1 MKKSLN
7 VLAIC
12 ALLTTTPVAA
22 QSLSSPIT
30 PANKDNK
37 WEQIIEFTNIDKGHT
52 QRQRASVDGLARRY
66 LGSQLRGD
74 KHNDLRILQRLLDRK
89 IVGPSDTATLQ
100 AMGVVL
106 GDIIASELGLS
117 WVVYED
123 DDGRNRALRYK
134 DRSEVLFPITMISRR
149 AESGAKVDVEAIF
162 NKAVESYRPLLP
174 ALPYS

>member
-1 MKKSLN
+1 MKKSLKA
-7 VLAIC
+7 LAIC
-12 ALLTTTPVAA
+12 ALLATMPVAA
-22 QSLSSPIT
+22 QQLSSPIT

-37 WEQIIEFTNIDKGHT
+37 WEQIFEFTNIDKGHT
-52 QRQRASVDGLARRY
+52 QRQRANIDDLARRY
-66 LGSQLRGD
+66 LGSQLRGER
-74 KHNDLRILQRLLDRK
+74 HNDLRILQRLLDRK
-89 IVGPSDTATLQ
+89 IVNPSDTAQLQ

-106 GDIIASELGLS
+106 GDIIAAELGLS

-134 DRSEVLFPITMISRR
+134 QQSEVLFPITMISRR
-149 AESGAKVDVEAIF
+149 AESGAKVNVEAIF